1 VGEILLQVP
10 VQEDGSYRATASLY
24 LPGKPVGPHRYHG
37 TRRDDPN
44 DIVPHEHRRDLR
56 GLRVFAAWLGHDDS
70 RAINSLDMLDTRDG
84 VPFVKHYLIDF
95 GSLLGSASDGP
106 NSPRSGNV
114 PFFSW
119 RESAREF
126 FTLGLYV
133 PRWARAKYP
142 DYKSVG
148 RLEYERFEAAQ
159 WTPEYHNPAF
169 ANLLPEDAFW
179 AARQV
184 LAFTDEQIRAL
195 VKTGQFSDP
204 RAEAW
209 VAECLIKRRDKVGQA
224 FLNQVL
230 PLDFFQIENGQLIFV
245 DLSAKY
251 GLGENGPFNIVWATF
266 DNARGAAQTITTA
279 AGPQIPTTTTGFLQ
293 ATITG
298 KDQQRIVRVYLRE
311 RDGKYD
317 LVGVERSNPPQ

>member
-1 VGEILLQVP
+1 
-10 VQEDGSYRATASLY
+10 
-24 LPGKPVGPHRYHG
+24 
-37 TRRDDPN
+37 
-44 DIVPHEHRRDLR
+44 LR

-114 PFFSW
+114 SFFSW

-148 RLEYERFEAAQ
+148 RFEHEQFEAAK

-195 VKTGQFSDP
+195 VKTGQFSNP

-209 VAECLIKRRDKVGQA
+209 VAECLIKRRAKVGQA
-224 FLNQVL
+224 FLHQVL
-230 PLDFFQIENGQLIFV
+230 PLDFFQIENGQLTFV

-251 GLGENGPFNIVWATF
+251 GLGESGPFSIAWATF

-298 KDQQRIVRVYLRE
+298 KDQKRIVRVYLRE